1 MILRLVSLAAGP
13 YKIPAMIGAAMFIV
27 SSFFVWLKVHDYNIR
42 QEVIAEFNEQQE
54 KILAEKKAEYEAN
67 LQKISEEADRLRAE
81 TSAKNQK
88 IEQLTTE
95 IEKDISSKDA
105 DDKAP
110 DYLRQVIDKMNKN
123 FGEKR

>member
-67 LQKISEEADRLRAE
+67 LQKISEESDRLRAE

>member
-67 LQKISEEADRLRAE
+67 LQKISQEADRLRAE